1 METCRWKLVV
11 EGSRTPNA
19 EPGIRGVTVNS
30 TSTRFITKKV
40 ASGSLQQAALRAGK
54 VNPRFPKRSHPVPR
68 FASGASCVLFAVHTR
83 TAVLEVVAP
92 LTALVIL
99 SKSTVLIAAVEG
111 GPPLAAAA

>member
-30 TSTRFITKKV
+30 TSTRFITKKG
-40 ASGSLQQAALRAGK
+40 ASGSLQQATVRVGK
-54 VNPRFPKRSHPVPR
+54 VNPRFPKRSHPVPK
-68 FASGASCVLFAVHTR
+68 FASGVSCVLFGVHTR

-92 LTALVIL
+92 LTVLVML
-99 SKSTVLIAAVEG
+99 SKTTTL
-111 GPPLAAAA
+111 